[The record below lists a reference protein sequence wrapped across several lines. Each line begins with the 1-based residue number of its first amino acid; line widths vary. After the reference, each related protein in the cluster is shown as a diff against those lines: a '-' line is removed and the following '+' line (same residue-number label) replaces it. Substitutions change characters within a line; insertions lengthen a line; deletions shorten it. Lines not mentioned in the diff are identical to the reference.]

1 MTQNLNTSVCGAT
14 QHYVSLPTINL
25 AYWDWSTDGEPVLLL
40 HGLGDHGLAW
50 AGFAA
55 DARETYHC
63 VAPDLRG
70 HGDSDKPDQ
79 GYASTDICADLEG
92 LMEVLGWQAAHV
104 IAHSWSCKVAL
115 VWARQRGDRFRS
127 LTLVDPF
134 FVNAM
139 PSSVRLTFP
148 LLYRVLPFL
157 KMLGVFPSYA
167 AAEQQAKTLKQ
178 YRGWSALQKQVFQ
191 ASIAPLEEGQWHSKF
206 VQSARDG
213 VFEDMVT
220 TAGLVEPLT
229 IPTLLVLPKQG
240 INRTTWQIK
249 PYQTHLE
256 NLEIVSIPGHHWCF
270 LTEPSAFSAVVC
282 SFLAKQR

>member
-1 MTQNLNTSVCGAT
+1 MTQNLNASVYGAI
-14 QHYVSLPTINL
+14 QRRVQLPTINL
-25 AYWDWSTDGEPVLLL
+25 AYWDWPTDGEPVLLL

-50 AGFAA
+50 GGFAA
-55 DARETYHC
+55 DAGETYHC

-70 HGDSDKPDQ
+70 HGDSDKPEN

-92 LMEVLGWQAAHV
+92 LMAALGWPSAHV
-104 IAHSWSCKVAL
+104 VAHSWSCKVAL
-115 VWARQRGDRFRS
+115 VWAQQRGDRVRS

-134 FVNAM
+134 FVNTL

-167 AAEQQAKTLKQ
+167 DAEQQAKMLKQ
-178 YRGWSALQKQVFQ
+178 YRGWSVLQEQVFQ
-191 ASIAPLEEGQWHSKF
+191 ASIEPYEQGQWRSKF
-206 VQSARDG
+206 VQAARDG

-240 INRTTWQIK
+240 INRTKWQIK

-256 NLEIVSIPGHHWCF
+256 NLEIVSVAGHHWCF
-270 LTEPSAFSAVVC
+270 LTEPSAFNAVVR
-282 SFLAKQR
+282 SFLAKQL